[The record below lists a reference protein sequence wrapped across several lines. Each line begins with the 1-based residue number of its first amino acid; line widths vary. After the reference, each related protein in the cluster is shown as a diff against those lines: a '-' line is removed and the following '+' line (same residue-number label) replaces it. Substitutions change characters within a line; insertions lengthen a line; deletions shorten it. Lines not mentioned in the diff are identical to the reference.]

1 MPEINLLPKQ
11 VSELIAA
18 GEVVERPAS
27 VIKELVENAIDAGAD
42 KITVEIQRGGITYMR
57 VTDNGS
63 GIKHAQVPTAFLR
76 HATSK
81 ITKQDDLGIKT
92 LAYQINKQD
101 KGHYVYFELSADPA
115 SIARLSHAFQL
126 STLVLK
132 FLFVNPEK

>member
-1 MPEINLLPKQ
+1 MRNYEFT
-11 VSELIAA
+11 
-18 GEVVERPAS
+18 
-27 VIKELVENAIDAGAD
+27 VIFDANDEKMKEGLAFVTDSLDKAGA
-42 KITVEIQRGGITYMR
+42 Q
-57 VTDNGS
+57 
-63 GIKHAQVPTAFLR
+63 
-76 HATSK
+76 

-115 SIARLSHAFQL
+115 SIAKLSHSFQL